1 MTQQAPGQAQVS
13 FYDVSAYFS
22 EEEWEH
28 LKEWQ
33 KTLYRNVMKEI
44 HQALISLGPLIEN
57 AVISLSGKEKVCYQD
72 DEEFNSAKG
81 FPLHAADT
89 WVKQDED
96 TILIPNN
103 HLGTEFGEYSKDR
116 GPTGH
121 DLISFGIKEEEGF
134 DCLEHQALGRLE
146 GADQVE
152 GGPIASLILSQ
163 SLKQEADMYAEQRE
177 DDGSISGCLLQKT
190 IPTELE
196 TQGNLQLC
204 GDDPFLTVANIHT
217 DEDKTTYDHAQTQKE
232 EKNISVQ
239 NIHTNSRQLANI
251 QTVHRENTSSNK
263 AHTQTQRMNVLQQ
276 KNLARWKFA
285 NRQER
290 NTNIKAKHSFFEI
303 RKTQS
308 LIAQATRNGNET
320 QKHSTPTN
328 IGNEHTTRPGK
339 SRDGEIKEGNSM
351 PSRDK
356 EEKTEHP
363 NERHNKTQLHMRAFN
378 TNTEHTLE
386 SSAATK
392 TDNAYQQRNV
402 NSNRALIKRG
412 GKFTQTRSWVWNY
425 FTIPSYSEVK
435 TASNVLCTLC
445 SKYIKR
451 GNPSKYCLGTSSMT
465 AHLKF
470 THNKIYREHL
480 QDINNSKRKHIQIK
494 SEDVHQKHP
503 TTERFTSPPL
513 PQHFQQ
519 TVFQTYP

>member
-204 GDDPFLTVANIHT
+204 GDDPFLT
-217 DEDKTTYDHAQTQKE
+217 DSGSYLFRY
-232 EKNISVQ
+232 ISVSCLRD
-239 NIHTNSRQLANI
+239 IYYSGPFAGMWYSFVIPFDFLYASI
-251 QTVHRENTSSNK
+251 G
-263 AHTQTQRMNVLQQ
+263 VLFVKQ
-276 KNLARWKFA
+276 K
-285 NRQER
+285 
-290 NTNIKAKHSFFEI
+290 
-303 RKTQS
+303 
-308 LIAQATRNGNET
+308 
-320 QKHSTPTN
+320 
-328 IGNEHTTRPGK
+328 
-339 SRDGEIKEGNSM
+339 
-351 PSRDK
+351 
-356 EEKTEHP
+356 
-363 NERHNKTQLHMRAFN
+363 
-378 TNTEHTLE
+378 
-386 SSAATK
+386 
-392 TDNAYQQRNV
+392 
-402 NSNRALIKRG
+402 
-412 GKFTQTRSWVWNY
+412 
-425 FTIPSYSEVK
+425 
-435 TASNVLCTLC
+435 VL
-445 SKYIKR
+445 Y
-451 GNPSKYCLGTSSMT
+451 
-465 AHLKF
+465 
-470 THNKIYREHL
+470 
-480 QDINNSKRKHIQIK
+480 
-494 SEDVHQKHP
+494 V
-503 TTERFTSPPL
+503 
-513 PQHFQQ
+513 
-519 TVFQTYP
+519 